1 MATVSPESEYSA
13 AILDALPGQIA
24 LVDCNGVV
32 LTANRSWV
40 TNASGNALAG
50 SGVGTDYVAGCERQ
64 ADKGHPEAR
73 HLADQLRLMLSRQS
87 DSFQLDYSFPGPDGP
102 LWFRCTGARP
112 ADGTHQG
119 VVVLHAEVTD
129 ARAAQATAE
138 AREAHLRSILETIP
152 DAMVVIDAQGL
163 IQSFSNAAERLFG
176 YTREEVQGRNVNI
189 LMPSPYRQAHDGYL
203 ARYFATGERRIIG
216 IGRVVV
222 GRRKD
227 GGTFPMELSVG
238 EVSREGHRLFT
249 GFIRDLTERQ
259 QTEARLQE
267 LQSELLH
274 VSRLSAMGQMAA
286 TLAHELNQPLTAVTN
301 YCQAMRRLL
310 AGADQPKLSKLR
322 DAVELSAEQALRA
335 GQIIRRLRDF
345 VARGETEKHVEAV
358 AKMVEE
364 ASALALVGAK
374 EHGVRVN
381 ITVDGK
387 PRHVVVDKIQ
397 IQQVLL
403 NLMRNAIEAMDGSPR
418 RELEIVAVV
427 RGDMIEFAVIDT
439 GPGLAAEVEA
449 QLFQPFVTTKR
460 HGMGIGLSICR
471 TIVEAHGGRLWTEPT
486 PGGGA
491 TFRFTLPAAVADGN
505 GNHDR

>member
-1 MATVSPESEYSA
+1 MVTPSPDFEYRA

-24 LVDCNGVV
+24 LLDSKGVV
-32 LTANRSWV
+32 VAANRSWRS
-40 TNASGNALAG
+40 NAPGNVFAGAEIGADYLAIC
-50 SGVGTDYVAGCERQ
+50 DHE
-64 ADKGHPEAR
+64 ADKGNSDAR
-73 HLADQLRLMLSRQS
+73 RLVEQLRLMLSDRT
-87 DSFQLDYSFPGPDGP
+87 DSFQLDYSFPGPAGP

-112 ADGTHQG
+112 AGGTREG

-163 IQSFSNAAERLFG
+163 IQSFSSTAERLFG
-176 YTREEVQGRNVNI
+176 YTSEEVHGRNVNM
-189 LMPSPYRQAHDGYL
+189 LMPSPYREAHDGYL

-222 GRRKD
+222 GRRRD
-227 GGTFPMELSVG
+227 GGTFPMELAVG
-238 EVSREGHRLFT
+238 EVSREGHSLFT

-267 LQSELLH
+267 LQTELLH

-301 YCQAMRRLL
+301 YCQAMRRML
-310 AGADQPKLSKLR
+310 AGSAKPDLSRLR
-322 DAVELSAEQALRA
+322 EALELSAEQALRA

-345 VARGETEKHVEAV
+345 VARGETEKHVEIV

-374 EHGVRVN
+374 EHGVKVHL
-381 ITVDGK
+381 TVDAK

-403 NLMRNAIEAMDGSPR
+403 NLMRNAMEAMDGSTR
-418 RELEIVAVV
+418 RELEIAAVA
-427 RGDMIEFAVIDT
+427 RGDVIEFAVIDT
-439 GPGLAAEVEA
+439 GPGLTPEVEA

-491 TFRFTLPAAVADGN
+491 TFRFSLPAAPAN
-505 GNHDR
+505 GDSSHG

>member
-1 MATVSPESEYSA
+1 MVTAPPDIEHSA
-13 AILDALPGQIA
+13 AILGALPGQIA
-24 LVDCNGVV
+24 LLGRDGVV
-32 LTANRSWV
+32 VAANPSWHA
-40 TNASGNALAG
+40 NESGNALAG
-50 SGVGTDYVAGCERQ
+50 AAIGVDYVAICDSE
-64 ADKGHPEAR
+64 AHKGNPDAGR
-73 HLADQLRLMLSRQS
+73 LANQIRLMLSQRS
-87 DSFQLDYSFPGPDGP
+87 DGFLLEYSFPGSAGD
-102 LWFRCTGARP
+102 LCFRCTGARP
-112 ADGTHQG
+112 ANGSREG
-119 VVVLHAEVTD
+119 VVVLHSDVTD

-138 AREAHLRSILETIP
+138 AREAHLRSILESIP
-152 DAMVVIDAQGL
+152 DAMVVIDANGL
-163 IQSFSNAAERLFG
+163 IQSFSTAAERLFG
-176 YTREEVQGRNVNI
+176 YTPEEVQGRNVNM
-189 LMPSPYRQAHDGYL
+189 LMPSPYREAHDGYL

-227 GGTFPMELSVG
+227 GGTFPMELAVG

-301 YCQAMRRLL
+301 YCQAMRRML
-310 AGADQPKLSKLR
+310 AGEAEPDLSRLR
-322 DAVELSAEQALRA
+322 EAVELSAGQALRA

-345 VARGETEKHVEAV
+345 VARGETDKHVETV
-358 AKMVEE
+358 AKMLEE

-374 EHGVRVN
+374 EHGVKVHL
-381 ITVDGK
+381 TVDAR
-387 PRHVVVDKIQ
+387 PQHVVVDKIQ

-403 NLMRNAIEAMDGSPR
+403 NLIRNALEAMDSSAK
-418 RELEIVAVV
+418 RELEIAAVA

-439 GPGLAAEVEA
+439 GPGLTPEVEA
-449 QLFQPFVTTKR
+449 QLFQPFVTTKS

-471 TIVEAHGGRLWTEPT
+471 TIVEAHGGRLWTEST

-491 TFRFTLPAAVADGN
+491 TFRFALPAAAADGN
-505 GNHDR
+505 GAHG

>member
-1 MATVSPESEYSA
+1 MVTASPDSEYSA

-24 LVDCNGVV
+24 LLDRNGVIV
-32 LTANRSWV
+32 SANRSWCANV
-40 TNASGNALAG
+40 SGNVLAG
-50 SGVGTDYVAGCERQ
+50 ASVSTDYVAVCEHQ
-64 ADKGHPEAR
+64 ADQGNPEAR
-73 HLADQLRLMLSRQS
+73 RLADQLRLMLSQQNDR
-87 DSFQLDYSFPGPDGP
+87 FQLDYSFPGPSGP

-112 ADGTHQG
+112 ADEARGG
-119 VVVLHAEVTD
+119 VVVLHTEVTD

-176 YTREEVQGRNVNI
+176 YTPEEVQGRNVNM
-189 LMPSPYRQAHDGYL
+189 LMPSPYREAHDGYL

-227 GGTFPMELSVG
+227 GGTFPMELAVG

-249 GFIRDLTERQ
+249 GFIRDLTDRQ

-267 LQSELLH
+267 LQSELVH

-301 YCQAMRRLL
+301 YCQAMRRML
-310 AGADQPKLSKLR
+310 AGGAEPDLSRLR
-322 DAVELSAEQALRA
+322 EAVELSAEQALRA

-345 VARGETEKHVEAV
+345 VARGETEKHVETV

-374 EHGVRVN
+374 EHGVRVTL
-381 ITVDGK
+381 TVDAK

-418 RELEIVAVV
+418 RELEIAATA
-427 RGDMIEFAVIDT
+427 RGDMIEFAVIDS
-439 GPGLAAEVEA
+439 GPGLAPEVEA

-491 TFRFTLPAAVADGN
+491 TFRFTLSAAGAN
-505 GNHDR
+505 GSGDHG

>member
-1 MATVSPESEYSA
+1 MTTSPESGYSA

-24 LVDCNGVV
+24 LLDRDGVIV
-32 LTANRSWV
+32 SANRSWSA
-40 TNASGNALAG
+40 NISGNVLAG
-50 SGVGTDYVAGCERQ
+50 ASIGTNYVALCEHE
-64 ADKGHPEAR
+64 ADQGSPEAR
-73 HLADQLRLMLSRQS
+73 RLADQLRLMLSRQS
-87 DSFQLDYSFPGPDGP
+87 DSFQLDYSFPGPAGP
-102 LWFRCTGARP
+102 LWFRCSGAKP
-112 ADGTHQG
+112 ADGTSEG
-119 VVVLHAEVTD
+119 VVVLHADVTD
-129 ARAAQATAE
+129 ARAAQTTAE

-176 YTREEVQGRNVNI
+176 YTREEVQGRNVNM
-189 LMPSPYRQAHDGYL
+189 LMPSPYREAHDGYL

-227 GGTFPMELSVG
+227 GGTFPMELAVG

-259 QTEARLQE
+259 ETEARLQE

-301 YCQAMRRLL
+301 YCQAMRRVLGSGDPSNL
-310 AGADQPKLSKLR
+310 TKLR
-322 DAVELSAEQALRA
+322 EAVELSAEQALRA

-345 VARGETEKHVEAV
+345 VARGETEKHVETV

-381 ITVDGK
+381 LTVDAK

-418 RELEIVAVV
+418 RELEIAAAA
-427 RGDMIEFAVIDT
+427 RGDMIEFAVTDT
-439 GPGLAAEVEA
+439 GPGLSPEVEG

-491 TFRFTLPAAVADGN
+491 TFRFTLPAAAANGN
-505 GNHDR
+505 GSHG

>member
-1 MATVSPESEYSA
+1 MVTASPDFEYRA

-24 LVDCNGVV
+24 LLDSEGAVV
-32 LTANRSWV
+32 AANRSWRS
-40 TNASGNALAG
+40 NAPGNIFAGAEIGADYLAICDHEA
-50 SGVGTDYVAGCERQ
+50 S
-64 ADKGHPEAR
+64 KGNSDAR
-73 HLADQLRLMLSRQS
+73 RLVEQLRLMLSDQT
-87 DSFQLDYSFPGPDGP
+87 DSFVLEYSFPGVIGD
-102 LWFRCTGARP
+102 LWMRCSGARP
-112 ADGTHQG
+112 AEGARDG
-119 VVVLHAEVTD
+119 VVILHTDVTD
-129 ARAAQATAE
+129 ARIAQATAE
-138 AREAHLRSILETIP
+138 AREAHLRSILKTIP

-163 IQSFSNAAERLFG
+163 IQSFSTAAERLFG
-176 YTREEVQGRNVNI
+176 YTPEEVQGRNVNM
-189 LMPSPYRQAHDGYL
+189 LMPSPYREAHDGYL
-203 ARYFATGERRIIG
+203 DRYFKTGERRIIG

-222 GRRKD
+222 GLRKD

-301 YCQAMRRLL
+301 YCQAMRRML
-310 AGADQPKLSKLR
+310 AGGAEPDLSRLR
-322 DAVELSAEQALRA
+322 EAVEFSAEQALRA

-345 VARGETEKHVEAV
+345 VARGETEKHIETV

-374 EHGVRVN
+374 EHGVRVHLR
-381 ITVDGK
+381 VDAK
-387 PRHVVVDKIQ
+387 PRYVVVDKIQ

-403 NLMRNAIEAMDGSPR
+403 NLMRNAMEAMDGSAR
-418 RELEIVAVV
+418 RELEIAAAA
-427 RGDMIEFAVIDT
+427 RGDTIEFAVIDS
-439 GPGLAAEVEA
+439 GPGLAQEVEA

-460 HGMGIGLSICR
+460 QGMGIGLSICR
-471 TIVEAHGGRLWTEPT
+471 TIIEAHGGRLWTEPT

-491 TFRFTLPAAVADGN
+491 TFRFTLPAAAAN
-505 GNHDR
+505 GDSTHG

>member
-1 MATVSPESEYSA
+1 MVTTSPDSA
-13 AILDALPGQIA
+13 DSAMVLDALPGQIA
-24 LVDCNGVV
+24 LLDRDGIVV
-32 LTANRSWV
+32 LANRSWS
-40 TNASGNALAG
+40 TNVSGNALAG
-50 SGVGTDYVAGCERQ
+50 APVGTDYLAVCEHR
-64 ADKGHPEAR
+64 ADDGNLDAR
-73 HLADQLRLMLSRQS
+73 DLADQLRLVLSQRI
-87 DSFQLDYSFPGPDGP
+87 DSFQLDYSFSGPTGP

-112 ADGTHQG
+112 ADGAREG

-163 IQSFSNAAERLFG
+163 IQSFSIAAERLFG
-176 YTREEVQGRNVNI
+176 YTPEEVRGRNVNM
-189 LMPSPYRQAHDGYL
+189 LMPSPYREAHDGYL

-227 GGTFPMELSVG
+227 GGTFPMELAVG

-259 QTEARLQE
+259 ETEARLQE

-301 YCQAMRRLL
+301 YCQAMRRML
-310 AGADQPKLSKLR
+310 GSTDQPNLPKLR
-322 DAVELSAEQALRA
+322 EAVELSAEQALRA

-345 VARGETEKHVEAV
+345 VARGETEKHVENV

-374 EHGVRVN
+374 EHGVKVHL
-381 ITVDGK
+381 IVDAK
-387 PRHVVVDKIQ
+387 PRHVVIDKIQ

-418 RELEIVAVV
+418 RELEVAAAA
-427 RGDMIEFAVIDT
+427 RGDIIEFAVIDT
-439 GPGLAAEVEA
+439 GPGLAPEVEA

-491 TFRFTLPAAVADGN
+491 TFRFTLPAAAANGN
-505 GNHDR
+505 GDHD

>member
-1 MATVSPESEYSA
+1 MVTASPESDNSV

-24 LVDCNGVV
+24 LLDRGGVV
-32 LTANRSWV
+32 VSANRSWSANV
-40 TNASGNALAG
+40 SGNMLAG
-50 SGVGTDYVAGCERQ
+50 ASVGADYVAVCERQ
-64 ADKGHPEAR
+64 ADNGNPEAR
-73 HLADQLRLMLSRQS
+73 RLADQLRLMLSRES
-87 DSFQLDYSFPGPDGP
+87 DSFQLDYSFPGPAGS

-112 ADGTHQG
+112 ADGTREG

-163 IQSFSNAAERLFG
+163 IQSFSSAAERLFG
-176 YTREEVQGRNVNI
+176 YTPGEVQGHNVNM
-189 LMPSPYRQAHDGYL
+189 LMPSPYREAHDGYL
-203 ARYFATGERRIIG
+203 GRYFATGERRIIG

-267 LQSELLH
+267 LQSELQH
-274 VSRLSAMGQMAA
+274 VTRLSAMGQMAA

-301 YCQAMRRLL
+301 YCQAMRRML
-310 AGADQPKLSKLR
+310 ANPDQPNLAKLR
-322 DAVELSAEQALRA
+322 EAVELSAEQALRA

-345 VARGETEKHVEAV
+345 VARGETEKHVETV

-381 ITVDGK
+381 LAVDAK
-387 PRHVVVDKIQ
+387 PRYVVVDKIQ

-403 NLMRNAIEAMDGSPR
+403 NLMRNAIEAMDGSVR
-418 RELEIVAVV
+418 RELEIAAVV
-427 RGDMIEFAVIDT
+427 RGDMIEFAVIDS
-439 GPGLAAEVEA
+439 GPGLAQEVEA

-460 HGMGIGLSICR
+460 QGMGIGLSICR

-491 TFRFTLPAAVADGN
+491 TFRFTLPATAAN
-505 GNHDR
+505 GDSTHG

>member
-1 MATVSPESEYSA
+1 MVTESPESEHSA

-24 LVDCNGVV
+24 LLDRNGVIIR
-32 LTANRSWV
+32 ANRSWSANV
-40 TNASGNALAG
+40 SGNALAG
-50 SGVGTDYVAGCERQ
+50 VSVGADYVAVCEHE
-64 ADKGHPEAR
+64 ADSGNPEAR
-73 HLADQLRLMLSRQS
+73 RLADQLRLMLSQQS
-87 DSFQLDYSFPGPDGP
+87 DSFQLDYSFPGPAGP

-112 ADGTHQG
+112 ADGAGEG

-163 IQSFSNAAERLFG
+163 IQSFSKAAERLFG
-176 YTREEVQGRNVNI
+176 FTREEIQGRNVNM
-189 LMPSPYRQAHDGYL
+189 LMPSPYREAHDGYL

-227 GGTFPMELSVG
+227 GGTFPMELAVG

-301 YCQAMRRLL
+301 YCQAMRRML
-310 AGADQPKLSKLR
+310 GSADQPNPAKLR
-322 DAVELSAEQALRA
+322 EAVELSAEQAMRA

-345 VARGETEKHVEAV
+345 VARGETEKHVETV

-381 ITVDGK
+381 LTVDAK
-387 PRHVVVDKIQ
+387 PRHVIVDKIQ

-418 RELEIVAVV
+418 RELEITAAA
-427 RGDMIEFAVIDT
+427 RGDVIEFAVIDT
-439 GPGLAAEVEA
+439 GPGLAPEVEA

-460 HGMGIGLSICR
+460 QGMGIGLSICR

-491 TFRFTLPAAVADGN
+491 TFRFNLPAAGTNGN
-505 GNHDR
+505 GDHD

>member
-1 MATVSPESEYSA
+1 MVAASPESDHST

-24 LVDCNGVV
+24 LLDHRGVIV
-32 LTANRSWV
+32 SANRSWSA
-40 TNASGNALAG
+40 NASGNVLAG
-50 SGVGTDYVAGCERQ
+50 VPVGTDYVAHCEHE
-64 ADKGHPEAR
+64 ADQGNPEAR
-73 HLADQLRLMLSRQS
+73 RLADQLRRMLSRQS
-87 DSFQLDYSFPGPDGP
+87 DSFQLDYSFAGPDGVR
-102 LWFRCTGARP
+102 WSRCTGARP
-112 ADGTHQG
+112 ADGMSDG
-119 VVVLHAEVTD
+119 IVVLHADVSD

-163 IQSFSNAAERLFG
+163 IQSFSTAAERLFG
-176 YTREEVQGRNVNI
+176 YTSDEVQGRNVNM
-189 LMPSPYRQAHDGYL
+189 LMPSPYREAHDGYL

-259 QTEARLQE
+259 ETEARLQD
-267 LQSELLH
+267 LQTELLH

-301 YCQAMRRLL
+301 YCQAMRRML
-310 AGADQPKLSKLR
+310 AGTDQPNLPKLR
-322 DAVELSAEQALRA
+322 EAVELSAEQALRA

-345 VARGETEKHVEAV
+345 VARGETEKHVETV

-374 EHGVRVN
+374 EHGVRVTL
-381 ITVDGK
+381 TVGAK
-387 PRHVVVDKIQ
+387 PRYVIVDKIQ

-418 RELEIVAVV
+418 RELEVAATA
-427 RGDMIEFAVIDT
+427 RGEIIDFAVIDT

-491 TFRFTLPAAVADGN
+491 TFRFTLPAATADGN
-505 GNHDR
+505 GSHD